1 MKKLLALLLAAA
13 LSASL
18 LVLPASAYVITAE
31 CDLQGFFIEE
41 DPETKQFWD
50 AHESDLW
57 KQDIQRATGFHTEAC
72 ADFHD
77 GLLLI
82 YEGVTP
88 TIKEYCYNINYVD
101 KNANLVDLNQGRYYK
116 MYSFSGGFAP
126 VIRDDHDETAWLTDG
141 GKAGVGYI
149 NTQGKEVISYNKSWY
164 QLTLGYLDFAGRFEN
179 GKAIVLRKPQ
189 AGKVPI
195 GKKGGTY
202 IPGNGDDSVTY
213 LGLELDTSQ
222 WGGLEYAYIN
232 TSGQM
237 VSGWTYTCDPNELL
251 KLPLYDQMGVSIQD
265 RFAADQLYWGKTQT
279 TVSSFQSTAKL
290 TAVHSADMDY
300 DEFDVKI
307 TNSTDTLDRGTV
319 ALVVA
324 SDEATVS
331 FIDYEVEPNSS
342 RTYSVCATGHIG
354 HATQKLELL
363 SGLEKYMNATIIT
376 FESDE
381 DVDVFKATI
390 PREARGHHYD
400 GTLNMNDGMNAITV
414 CFGAPGDA
422 WLKMVGISRKTEP
435 YLYSDDNHN
444 QCKA

>member
-1 MKKLLALLLAAA
+1 MKKLLTLLLAAA

-18 LVLPASAYVITAE
+18 LVLPASAYVITDE
-31 CDLQGFFIEE
+31 CDLRGFFIEE
-41 DPETKQFWD
+41 DPDTKQFWD

-57 KQDIQRATGFHTEAC
+57 QQEIQRAGGFHAEAC

-77 GLLLI
+77 GLLLV

-88 TIKEYCYNINYVD
+88 TIKEYNYNINYVD

-116 MYSFSGGFAP
+116 MYSFSGGFAS

-149 NTQGKEVISYNKSWY
+149 DTQGKEVISYNKNWY

-179 GKAIVLRKPQ
+179 GKAVVLRKPQ
-189 AGKVPI
+189 AGK
-195 GKKGGTY
+195 KGGTY
-202 IPGNGDDSVTY
+202 IPSNGDDSVTRV
-213 LGLELDTSQ
+213 GLELDTSQ

-232 TSGQM
+232 TSGKV

-265 RFAADQLYWGKTQT
+265 RFVAEQLYWGKAQT
-279 TVSSFQSTAKL
+279 AASAYQSTAQL
-290 TAVHSADMDY
+290 TAVHSTDMDY
-300 DEFDVKI
+300 DEFDVTV
-307 TNSTDTLDRGTV
+307 TNPTDTLDRGTV

-324 SDEATVS
+324 SNEATVS
-331 FIDYEVEPNSS
+331 FIDYEVEPHSS
-342 RTYSVCATGHIG
+342 RTYSVCAAGHVG
-354 HATQKLELL
+354 HMTQKLEIL
-363 SGLEKYMNATIIT
+363 SGLEKYLNATIIT

-381 DVDVFKATI
+381 DLADFKASI
-390 PREARGHHYD
+390 PREIRGHHYD
-400 GTLNMNDGMNAITV
+400 GILNTNDGLDAITV
-414 CFGAPGDA
+414 CYGAPGDT
-422 WLKMVGISRKTEP
+422 WLKTVGISWKSAP
-435 YLYSDDNHN
+435 YLYAGDNHN